1 MPIIASEKATAK
13 ASIEWAWT
21 FLSDPFYFACWYGA
35 TPYTSWQT
43 NSEICISIGPN
54 MKWFDQVGIVTQF
67 TESSC
72 IGFKVYWP
80 SVLLPNTPE
89 NQVELVF
96 TLFPKKDKVELLLE
110 VTANQQWEE
119 VFALPA
125 NYWKKL
131 IRSLKKNIEDP
142 YLWNQVQKQI

>member
-1 MPIIASEKATAK
+1 MPIIASEKVTAK
-13 ASIEWAWT
+13 ASPEWAWT

-35 TPYTSWQT
+35 TPHTSWQIS
-43 NSEICISIGPN
+43 SEICISIGPK
-54 MKWFDQVGIVTQF
+54 MKSFDQVGIVTQF
-67 TESSC
+67 TAGTC

-89 NQVELVF
+89 NQVELVI
-96 TLFPKKDKVELLLE
+96 TLFPKKDNVELLLE
-110 VTANQQWEE
+110 VTANQQWNEI
-119 VFALPA
+119 FALPE

-142 YLWNQVQKQI
+142 YLWNQAQKQI